1 METSGGVIIPSF
13 VGNNSVIFSKVEN
26 EDTL

>member
-13 VGNNSVIFSKVEN
+13 VGNNSVISSKVEN

>member
-13 VGNNSVIFSKVEN
+13 VGNNSVISSKVED
-26 EDTL
+26 EYTL